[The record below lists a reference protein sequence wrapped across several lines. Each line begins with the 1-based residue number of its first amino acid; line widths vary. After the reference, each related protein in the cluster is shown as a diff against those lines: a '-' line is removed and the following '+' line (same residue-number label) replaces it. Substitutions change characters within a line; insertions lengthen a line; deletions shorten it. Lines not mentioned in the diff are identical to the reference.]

1 MNTIELSRI
10 SNDAIELFN
19 ESRKAFEN
27 SSIPRLQSK
36 AEFVPARFID
46 EDKKIRIVFAGQ
58 YSAGKSSILSYM
70 TGQKLEV
77 GQGITTSQCNFL
89 DWNGIEV
96 VDTPG
101 IHTQKRPDHD
111 KITYEAMAE
120 ADLIVFVCTA
130 AGFSEGLGSHFRKL
144 LVEKGK
150 GNEMML
156 VFNKMES
163 SRYGNTETG
172 QKEFF
177 KKDVLPVISPEF
189 SADDLYISYIDTYAY
204 EDALD
209 AEGKEKEGL
218 LKISGYEQFY
228 ANINKF
234 IADKKVLGKCTTSLY
249 KLEQMLSEAMSEF
262 KSGDV
267 CSDGALTLLNQQRRM
282 LVESKDNIK
291 SKAYSIVR
299 QETQNVR
306 NWGYDIADELTSS
319 DSEDKVNAK
328 LKEKYNETD
337 SVYEKAAKEI
347 EVAINLESDSLR
359 KKIANLEKS
368 EFVCNLKTAIER
380 KIGEIKIDEKT
391 HSNLSGM
398 ASKAKD
404 AGEWLSKMATGPKAA
419 SGWNAIF
426 KLGTYS
432 GSEAHKAVLAVGH
445 FFGKKF
451 KPWEAVKIAGKVG
464 KFGKVL
470 GVGGALL
477 GVVIQIWEDKQEE
490 KVEKQ
495 LLQCRSEIRNMF
507 TDAANV
513 IEMQFDEDTQTWVEA
528 NLDPKIQEID
538 NNIKMIEQSVNIQ
551 QHEYED
557 YRDLLKRT
565 RELICQIQ
573 AMTSADTTSISKFK
587 KKVQ

>member
-19 ESRKAFEN
+19 ESRKTLEN
-27 SSIPRLQSK
+27 SSIARLQSK
-36 AEFVPARFID
+36 AEYVPARFID

-101 IHTQKRPDHD
+101 IYTQKRPDHD

-130 AGFSEGLGSHFRKL
+130 AGFSKGLGAHFRKL

-172 QKEFF
+172 KKEFF
-177 KKDVLPVISPEF
+177 EKDVLPVISPEF

-209 AEGKEKEGL
+209 AEGKEREGL

-234 IADKKVLGKCTTSLY
+234 IADKKLLGKCTTSLY

-262 KSGDV
+262 KSGDI

-328 LKEKYNETD
+328 LKEKYDETD

-347 EVAINLESDSLR
+347 EVAINLESDSLK
-359 KKIANLEKS
+359 KKIADMEKS

-391 HSNLSGM
+391 HGNLSGM
-398 ASKAKD
+398 ADKAKG

-451 KPWEAVKIAGKVG
+451 KPWEAVKIAGKIG
-464 KFGKVL
+464 KYGKVL

-477 GVVIQIWEDKQEE
+477 GVAIQIWEDKQEK
-490 KVEKQ
+490 KVEIQ
-495 LLQCRSEIRNMF
+495 LQQYRGDIRNMF

-538 NNIKMIEQSVNIQ
+538 NNIKMIKQSVNIQ
-551 QHEYED
+551 QSEYED
-557 YRDLLKRT
+557 YRNLLKRT
-565 RELICQIQ
+565 RELISQIQ

-587 KKVQ
+587 KRVQ

>member
-10 SNDAIELFN
+10 SKDAIELFD
-19 ESRKAFEN
+19 ESRAVFKK
-27 SSIPRLQSK
+27 SSIAKIQSK
-36 AEFVPARFID
+36 AEFVPDRFVD
-46 EDKKIRIVFAGQ
+46 EDKKVRIVFAGQ

-77 GQGITTSQCNFL
+77 GQGVTTSKCNFL

-120 ADLIVFVCTA
+120 ADLIVFVCTVE
-130 AGFSEGLGSHFRKL
+130 GFSQGLGNHFRKL

-163 SRYGNTETG
+163 SKYGNTEEG

-177 KKDVLPVISPEF
+177 EKDVLPVISPEF
-189 SADDLYISYIDTYAY
+189 SAEDLYISYIDTYAY

-209 AEGKEKEGL
+209 AEGEEKEEL
-218 LKISGYEQFY
+218 LKMSGYEQFY

-249 KLEQMLSEAMSEF
+249 KLEQMLSEAMGEF
-262 KSGDV
+262 KSGDF
-267 CSDGALTLLNQQRRM
+267 CADGSLNLLNQQRRM

-291 SKAYSIVR
+291 SKAYAIVR

-328 LKEKYNETD
+328 LKEKYNETN
-337 SVYEKAAKEI
+337 SVYERAAKEL
-347 EVAINLESDSLR
+347 EKVINLESESLN
-359 KKIANLEKS
+359 KKIADLENS
-368 EFVCNLKTAIER
+368 EFVCTLKSAIEH

-391 HSNLSGM
+391 GSILSDI
-398 ASKAKD
+398 ASKTKS

-432 GSEAHKAVLAVGH
+432 GSEAHKAVLAIGH

-451 KPWEAVKIAGKVG
+451 KPWEAVKIAGKIG
-464 KFGKVL
+464 KAGKIL

-477 GVVIQIWEDKQEE
+477 GVALQIWEDRQEA
-490 KVEKQ
+490 KIEKQ
-495 LLQCRSEIRNMF
+495 LLQGRSEIRNVF
-507 TDAANV
+507 TEAANV
-513 IEMQFDEDTQTWVEA
+513 IDLQFDEDTQMWIEA

-538 NNIKMIEQSVNIQ
+538 DNIKLIEESVNIQ
-551 QHEYED
+551 QQEYED
-557 YRDLLKRT
+557 YRGLLNRT
-565 RELICQIQ
+565 RELISQIQ
-573 AMTSADTTSISKFK
+573 ET
-587 KKVQ
+587 V